1 MAAVWLCSPSMGQA
15 QGAETWPSRPIR
27 LVVPY
32 PAGGVVD
39 VHARALAQKLA
50 ADLGQPVVVDNRPG
64 ANANVG
70 AEAVARA
77 APDGYTLLV
86 SAPFVVNNPLLEQG
100 LRWSPRDF
108 VPIARFAASPGFL
121 VVPTDSPIRNFADF
135 IEHARRAAPPLRYG
149 DAGAGTTASVS
160 LEIIRRDARFDVLS
174 VQYKGL
180 PQVIPDLLNGGL
192 DFTFLPM
199 TLAKPQVEGGR
210 IRALANLGNRRASAL
225 PDVPTLAELGAPNA
239 TVLSWYGLH
248 APAGTPASVL
258 SRVEQATKAATAS
271 EEVRSRFVA
280 AGGEEA
286 FMGRADFVAF
296 LEVDRE
302 RMQALA
308 RATSR

>member
-1 MAAVWLCSPSMGQA
+1 MSEPRVSRRRLAVMAAVWLCSPSMGQA

-108 VPIARFAASPGFL
+108 V
-121 VVPTDSPIRNFADF
+121 VPDHSIT
-135 IEHARRAAPPLRYG
+135 H
-149 DAGAGTTASVS
+149 
-160 LEIIRRDARFDVLS
+160 
-174 VQYKGL
+174 
-180 PQVIPDLLNGGL
+180 
-192 DFTFLPM
+192 
-199 TLAKPQVEGGR
+199 
-210 IRALANLGNRRASAL
+210 
-225 PDVPTLAELGAPNA
+225 
-239 TVLSWYGLH
+239 
-248 APAGTPASVL
+248 
-258 SRVEQATKAATAS
+258 
-271 EEVRSRFVA
+271 
-280 AGGEEA
+280 
-286 FMGRADFVAF
+286 
-296 LEVDRE
+296 
-302 RMQALA
+302 
-308 RATSR
+308 